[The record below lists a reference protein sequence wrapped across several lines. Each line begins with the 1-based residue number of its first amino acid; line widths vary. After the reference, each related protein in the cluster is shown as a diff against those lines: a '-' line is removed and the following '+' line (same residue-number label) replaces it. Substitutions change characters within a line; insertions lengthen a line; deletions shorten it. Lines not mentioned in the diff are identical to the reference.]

1 MIGHNKLINPKKL
14 HIFSVVSELR
24 NITHAAQK
32 LNLSQPAIS
41 NSLLSLEQFFD
52 TKLYEVIGKEVVV
65 TSAGKRLLKH
75 WPKLESCY
83 QKIFDELNEIKQ
95 GEQGD
100 ISIAM
105 ISTAKYFMLTL
116 IKNFSEEY
124 PKVNFSCQI
133 FDRNQIVENLLT
145 HRFALGVMT
154 EPPHHHALTSIRLG
168 ENPLVFICSP
178 KHEFSGQSN
187 ILFESLS
194 KQKFITREYSAQI
207 TQNLYRLFEQHQSTP
222 NISLSI
228 NSTEAIKEA
237 VIEDLGIALV
247 PYLSVAGEL
256 KSKKIIR
263 VDFDTQALNNNW
275 HIIFVKN
282 KILDEAS
289 QAFIEMTK
297 KLFTKIPILI

>member
-1 MIGHNKLINPKKL
+1 MIGHNQFINPKKL

-24 NITHAAQK
+24 NITHAAHK

-52 TKLYEVIGKEVVV
+52 TKLYEVVGKEIVV
-65 TSAGKRLLKH
+65 TPTGKRLLKH
-75 WPKLESCY
+75 WSKIESCY
-83 QKIFDELNEIKQ
+83 QKLFDEFNEIKQ

-116 IKNFSEEY
+116 IKNFSESF

-133 FDRNQIVENLLT
+133 FDRNQIVEHLLT
-145 HRFALGVMT
+145 YRFALGIMT

-178 KHEFSGQSN
+178 EHAFAGKSN

-194 KQKFITREYSAQI
+194 NQKFITREYSAQI

-222 NISLSI
+222 QISLSI

-247 PYLSVAGEL
+247 PYLSVVREL

-275 HIIFVKN
+275 YIIFVKN
-282 KILDEAS
+282 KTLDQAS
-289 QAFIEMTK
+289 QEFIEMTK
-297 KLFTKIPILI
+297 KLFPKIPILI

>member
-52 TKLYEVIGKEVVV
+52 TKLYEVVGKEIVI
-65 TSAGKRLLKH
+65 TSTGKRLLKH
-75 WPKLESCY
+75 WSKLESCY
-83 QKIFDELNEIKQ
+83 QQIFDELNEIKQ

-116 IKNFSEEY
+116 IKSFSENF
-124 PKVNFSCQI
+124 PKVNFNCQI
-133 FDRNQIVENLLT
+133 FDRNQIIENLLA
-145 HRFALGVMT
+145 HRFAFGVMT
-154 EPPHHHALTSIRLG
+154 EPPHHHALKSIRLG

-178 KHEFSGQSN
+178 KHKFSNQSN
-187 ILFESLS
+187 IPFESLS
-194 KQKFITREYSAQI
+194 SQKFITREYSAQI
-207 TQNLYRLFEQHQSTP
+207 TQNLYKLFEQHQSTP
-222 NISLSI
+222 HISFSI
-228 NSTEAIKEA
+228 NSTEALKEA
-237 VIEDLGIALV
+237 VIENLGIALV
-247 PYLSVAGEL
+247 PYLSVAREL
-256 KSKKIIR
+256 ESKKIMR
-263 VDFDTQALNNNW
+263 VNFDTQGLNNNW
-275 HIIFVKN
+275 YIIFVKN
-282 KILDEAS
+282 KVLDKAS
-289 QAFIEMTK
+289 QAFIEMTT